1 MRLGKLYIKISLSFL
16 GLLFITLFVIFGLF
30 IFSPGKYFTTRL
42 EQYTETKVLIV
53 KEVIED
59 KIRSAPVEDLSKNEQ
74 LKDFISNFGKILGA
88 KVWVQEQNGAVPVKS
103 FPGAIPSLEGELK
116 EWRSSDYGS
125 FRLYHIKKSDFYA
138 VIPIALPKG
147 EKGGIHI
154 LFSTQEPHGPERG
167 FTLGLVIVGLVIA
180 LLIIPISK
188 FIIKP
193 LKGLSYSALRIAD
206 GDLAH
211 RAEVKSGD
219 EIGELCRTFNH
230 MADKVEK
237 MIKGGREL
245 TANVSHELR
254 TPLTRIRIAEE
265 LLREKIET
273 GNHKDLVR
281 HLDDILE
288 DIEELD
294 KLIGRILDLSK
305 LDIHEV
311 VLKIE
316 TLDPVDLIRELLER
330 FEPVIEKKG
339 LNLKTDLSFNPPFNG
354 DREALHTALLN
365 ILDNATKFT
374 KERGDLIVRMSSEGD
389 KLDISVTN
397 SFERLSEDDLAA
409 IFDPFHR
416 AGGSKEAGSGLGLAI
431 TRKIVERHGGEI
443 KALNSPGG
451 LEIRIRLP
459 ANPQ

>member
-30 IFSPGKYFTTRL
+30 ILLPGKHFITRL

-59 KIRSAPVEDLSKNEQ
+59 KIRSAPTGDLSKNEQ
-74 LKDFISNFGKILGA
+74 LKDFITNFGKILGA
-88 KVWVQEQNGAVPVKS
+88 KVWVQEQNGVVPVKS
-103 FPGAIPSLEGELK
+103 FPGAIPSLAGELK
-116 EWRSSDYGS
+116 EWRSTDYGS

-138 VIPIALPKG
+138 VIPIALPDG

-154 LFSTQEPHGPERG
+154 LFSPQEPHGPERG
-167 FTLGLVIVGLVIA
+167 FTLGLVIVGLIIA

-193 LKGLSYSALRIAD
+193 LKGLSYSALKIAD
-206 GDLAH
+206 GDLSH
-211 RAEVKSGD
+211 RAEVNSRD

-265 LLREKIET
+265 LLREKIEA
-273 GNHKDLVR
+273 GNHQDLGR

-294 KLIGRILDLSK
+294 RLIGRILDLSK
-305 LDIHEV
+305 LDIHES
-311 VLKIE
+311 VLKLE
-316 TLDPVDLIRELLER
+316 TMDPVDLIKDLIER
-330 FEPVIEKKG
+330 CEPVIEKKR
-339 LNLKTDLSFNPPFNG
+339 LNLKTDLSFDSPFTG

-365 ILDNATKFT
+365 ILDNAAKFT
-374 KERGDLIVRMSSEGD
+374 REGGDLIVRMSSEGD
-389 KLDISVTN
+389 NLEISVTN
-397 SFERLSEDDLAA
+397 SFETLSEDDLAA

-416 AGGSKEAGSGLGLAI
+416 VGGSKEAGSGLGLAI
-431 TRKIVERHGGEI
+431 TKKIVERHGGDI
-443 KALNSPGG
+443 RAFNSPEG

-459 ANPQ
+459 ANS